1 MSDIERLSDIDR
13 VAAMSALEE
22 ALDALRRYDAIVV
35 GWTEDDNAVGWMV
48 NRYGER
54 ASDEFDGIDERTDV
68 RVREAFER
76 IEDVLADAYVE

>member
-22 ALDALRRYDAIVV
+22 ALEALRRYDSIVM
-35 GWTEDDNAVGWMV
+35 GWEEDDDAPGWMV

-54 ASDEFDGIDERTDV
+54 ASDEFDGIDERVDA

>member
-1 MSDIERLSDIDR
+1 MSDIERLSDSERD
-13 VAAMSALEE
+13 AALAALEE

-68 RVREAFER
+68 RIREAFER
-76 IEDVLADAYVE
+76 IEDVMADGYVE